1 MIKLN
6 LKLKLFSIIK
16 LGVICSIICFN
27 AYADSLKIDKGAIVI
42 GPNDAAVKIKI
53 FSSFTCP
60 HCAKFHLNVVPEIEK
75 KYVDTGLVQLVFID
89 FPLDQIAFNV
99 SKLLH
104 CLDKK
109 NQINFMDDIYQNQ
122 LQWMDGSNIEDINFN
137 LKKIVK
143 VFEMDNDQFEKCLVD
158 NEISD
163 EILNN
168 RIDAGKK
175 YSISATPTVVIN
187 EKKLEGTP
195 NFENIKKQIE
205 SVI

>member
-6 LKLKLFSIIK
+6 LKLKFFSIIK
-16 LGVICSIICFN
+16 LSIVYLLICFN
-27 AYADSLKIDKGAIVI
+27 AYADNLKIDNNAVVI
-42 GPNDAAVKIKI
+42 GPDDAAIKIKI

-89 FPLDQIAFNV
+89 FPLDQAAFNV

-104 CLDKK
+104 CIEKK
-109 NQINFMDDIYQNQ
+109 NQINFMDDIYKNQ
-122 LQWMDGSNIEDINFN
+122 TQWASGSNIEDINIK

-143 VFEMDNDQFEKCLVD
+143 VFGIDDDQFEKCLIND
-158 NEISD
+158 KIGD
-163 EILNN
+163 KILNN

-175 YSISATPTVVIN
+175 YSISATPTIVIN
-187 EKKLEGTP
+187 EKKLEDSA
-195 NFENIKKQIE
+195 NFKNIKKQIE
-205 SVI
+205 SII